1 MVKHAKWKSR
11 REPLEGV
18 HARDFDLL
26 AEIENAKIYEAKVRK
41 LAYPEEEDFE
51 GYEDSETEK
60 TNKPNSING
69 NPNPSCVT
77 REQMMQRLR
86 KKIEMLFGNNRDD
99 GDDKKKKRKASK
111 AKELKRV
118 KRQKKVKRENRKVAE
133 RELWK
138 AAAKRAMGVEAYDNP
153 SKPKQSM
160 KKETRRNEK
169 SREKWKERVETREK
183 FKEERHQKRRNNIAA
198 KVKVKK
204 LRKIAKTKLVMLHS
218 RSCCNLYFTFS

>member
-1 MVKHAKWKSR
+1 
-11 REPLEGV
+11 
-18 HARDFDLL
+18 
-26 AEIENAKIYEAKVRK
+26 
-41 LAYPEEEDFE
+41 
-51 GYEDSETEK
+51 
-60 TNKPNSING
+60 
-69 NPNPSCVT
+69 
-77 REQMMQRLR
+77 MMQRLR
-86 KKIEMLFGNNRDD
+86 KKIEMLFGNNR
-99 GDDKKKKRKASK
+99 GTGKNNKPNSHRVENNAKSKKRKRSEWQGNRKKRKASK

-138 AAAKRAMGVEAYDNP
+138 AAAKRAMRVEAYDNP

-204 LRKIAKTKLVMLHS
+204 LRKIAKTKPVMLQS
-218 RSCCNLYFTFS
+218 LFYIFLVFYFIVKI